1 MLLDIALVVIGI
13 IAIAAG
19 YNRGALATLFS
30 IIGYF
35 GGGVAGFAAA
45 NWYSAEWKGLPSV
58 ITLHLAAIFAGA
70 NLGRWILQKTGIGI
84 HKRILFGPFKFID
97 SVLGAALSLAQ
108 TTIIAFVVLT
118 LINYLPWELPHSI
131 IEGSQVYKE
140 IGEVNLLSFQIA
152 DLLKS
157 TSLRLDQLRS

>member
-1 MLLDIALVVIGI
+1 MLLDIALVVFGI
-13 IAIAAG
+13 IAIATG

-35 GGGVAGFAAA
+35 GGGVAGFAAV
-45 NWYSAEWKGLPSV
+45 NWYSAEWKGLLS
-58 ITLHLAAIFAGA
+58 IIALHLVAIFAGA

-84 HKRILFGPFKFID
+84 HKRVLFGPFKFVNA
-97 SVLGAALSLAQ
+97 VLGAALSLAQ
-108 TTIIAFVVLT
+108 AAIIAFVVLT

-131 IEGSQVYKE
+131 IEGSKVYKE
-140 IGEVNLLSFQIA
+140 IGEVNLLSFQIS

-157 TSLRLDQLRS
+157 TSLRLDQLKS

>member
-13 IAIAAG
+13 IAIATG

-30 IIGYF
+30 IIGYL

-45 NWYSAEWKGLPSV
+45 NWYNADWKGLLS
-58 ITLHLAAIFAGA
+58 IIALHLAAIFAGA

-84 HKRILFGPFKFID
+84 HKRILFGPFKFVNA
-97 SVLGAALSLAQ
+97 VLGAVLSLAQ
-108 TTIIAFVVLT
+108 AAIIAFVVLT

-131 IEGSQVYKE
+131 IEGSKVYKE
-140 IGEVNLLSFQIA
+140 IGEVNLLSFQIS

>member
-45 NWYSAEWKGLPSV
+45 NWYSADWKGLLS
-58 ITLHLAAIFAGA
+58 IIALHLFAIFAGA

-84 HKRILFGPFKFID
+84 HKRILFGPFKFVN

-108 TTIIAFVVLT
+108 TAIIAFVVLT

>member
-45 NWYSAEWKGLPSV
+45 NWYSADWKGLLS
-58 ITLHLAAIFAGA
+58 IIALHLFAIFAGA